1 MQLSE
6 GMGGRG
12 MEAVRARVAEF
23 ERRLKETVE
32 ARDESDRAANAR
44 KREVDDTFA
53 KATARLNAEVDGLR
67 KEMKARHAETRKR
80 GEDVGAHRL
89 VKVDRALE
97 TATKR
102 AHERLSGTISKLKKD
117 QANARDKSLQS
128 MHDTQARLTRQLD
141 GLLAGIVAVRKESEE
156 WRGQVEVFAR
166 NARVGPEEEIAG
178 AGHFQGVP
186 PEKIA
191 AEVKQG
197 LLEDTRF
204 LQYRSRALWVFLVKI
219 MSYPAVFFLLAAL
232 HGGAFAAIHFMRPDL
247 EERATVVI
255 PLVFAGALVIG
266 VSIILALRAKAREFV
281 NALRGRADEMTAEL
295 KRQEEEV
302 GRRISAGREKGLEDK
317 IGAVADLDDH
327 LAAGLEE
334 AKKTAA
340 PRIEMLKKK
349 HLALLERVRRKNAQR
364 EGVLEARL
372 DAEVRALDERF
383 RRELDGHRAAQ
394 AQGSQEA
401 LAKGAEAR
409 EKYAAA
415 WSRELAEF
423 NAFVAEAKAQGKRQ
437 IPAWTEASWQ
447 SFRMTTEFPEGVYLG
462 DAAVDFGP
470 LAGSRTSGEP
480 FSLPDGGRIA
490 VPMSLAFPGRGNL
503 LVSSDAKNRPRAS
516 QAVSDAVLRI
526 LASFPPA
533 KAKFLFVDPVGL
545 GQSFSAL
552 MHLADDDDSV
562 VGGRIWTETIH
573 IEKKLAELTEHI
585 EKIIQKYLRN
595 RYASIGD
602 YNREVGIMAEAYHFL
617 TIADFPR
624 GFSDVAMD
632 RLAGIVASGARC
644 GVHTLIFSER
654 GQKVPP
660 AFTAPRF
667 RTNGL
672 VLTVGNDAV
681 TVDEEILPR
690 AVTIPEPSPESAVLI
705 PLLQSIGKQC
715 AGAGRVEVPFET
727 VAPPDGKWA
736 SLSTETGVHIPLGRS
751 GADKLQCL
759 ELGRGTSQHALVAGK
774 TGSGK
779 STLFHVMITNSA
791 LWYGPRELK
800 LYLIDFKKGVEF
812 KRFANHRLPHAR
824 VIAIES
830 DREFGLSVLRRI
842 DRELG
847 ERADLY
853 RAAGVQ
859 DFAGYRKHGKG
870 DYLPRTLLLIDEF
883 QEFFTEEDATAQEAA
898 LLLDRIVRQGRAF
911 GVHVILGS
919 QTLGGSYTLAKTT
932 LGQMGIRIALQCN
945 EADSLLI
952 LGDDNPAAR
961 LLSRPGEAIYN
972 DMSGMI
978 EGNSP
983 FQVVWMSDAIEDK
996 YLARLRAVADKEGW
1010 EPREATTVF
1019 EGNLPAEIG
1028 QNVLL
1033 RKSLAKPFA
1042 GEGIPRAWVGEAN
1055 AIKGPT
1061 EVRFQRQAGSNLLVV
1076 GQQRESAT
1084 AVVQSILLSLASF
1097 HAPKSARFILI
1108 DGTPAE
1114 VAEARRLLD
1123 LAAALPHEIEV
1134 VEYARVPQLM
1144 EELDAELKSREESGG
1159 SSSVPVYLFIHDLQR
1174 FRKLRQSDEF
1184 DMGGSEGDKPTT
1196 DKCLVNLLTEGPGR
1210 GMFTTIWCDSLGN
1223 LKRTFTQKTLREFG
1237 MRILFQM
1244 SASDSSELI
1253 DTPAAAKLGLY
1264 RGLLF
1269 VEEEGTVEK
1278 FRPYALPDEGRMSA
1292 MVGALKGAVAGA

>member
-6 GMGGRG
+6 GTGAFG

-23 ERRLKETVE
+23 EKRLKETVE
-32 ARDESDRAANAR
+32 ARDESDRGANAR

-53 KATARLNAEVDGLR
+53 KATARLNAELDGLR
-67 KEMKARHAETRKR
+67 KETKARHAEARRK
-80 GEDVGAHRL
+80 GEDRSARRL
-89 VKVDRALE
+89 VQVDRALE
-97 TATKR
+97 SATKR
-102 AHERLSGTISKLKKD
+102 EHDRLGGTIARLKKE
-117 QANARDKSLQS
+117 QAAARDKSLHA
-128 MHDTQARLTRQLD
+128 MHDAQARLTRQLD
-141 GLLAGIVAVRKESEE
+141 GLLAGIVAVRRESEE
-156 WRGQVEVFAR
+156 WRAKVESFAR
-166 NARVGPEEEIAG
+166 DVRVNPEEGIVG
-178 AGHFQGVP
+178 AGHFQDVP

-191 AEVKQG
+191 AEVRQG

-204 LQYRSRALWVFLVKI
+204 LQYRSRALWLLMVKAF
-219 MSYPAVFFLLAAL
+219 SYPAVFFLLAAL
-232 HGGAFAAIHFMRPDL
+232 HGGAFAAIHFARPEL
-247 EERATVVI
+247 EERAIVVV
-255 PLVFAGALVIG
+255 PLVFAGALAIG
-266 VSIILALRAKAREFV
+266 LAVMVALRAKAREFV
-281 NALRGRADEMTAEL
+281 NALRGRADEMTAGL
-295 KRQEEEV
+295 LRQEEEV
-302 GRRISAGREKGLEDK
+302 GRRIAAGREKGLEDK
-317 IGAVADLDDH
+317 IGAVADLDET
-327 LAAGLEE
+327 LATGLEE
-334 AKKTAA
+334 AKKAAA
-340 PRIEMLKKK
+340 PRIESLKKK
-349 HLALLERVRRKNAQR
+349 HLALLERVRRRNNQR
-364 EGVLEARL
+364 ESALDARL
-372 DAEVRALDERF
+372 DAEARALEERF
-383 RRELDGHRAAQ
+383 RKELEVHRAAQ
-394 AQGSQEA
+394 AQGGQEA
-401 LAKGAEAR
+401 LARGAEAR
-409 EKYAAA
+409 EKLAAA
-415 WSRELAEF
+415 WTREVGDFTSSMA
-423 NAFVAEAKAQGKRQ
+423 AARAQGRRQ
-437 IPAWTEASWQ
+437 IPPWTDPSWHDY
-447 SFRMTTEFPEGVYLG
+447 RMTKEFPEAAYLG
-462 DAAVDFGP
+462 DAMVDFGP
-470 LAGSRTSGEP
+470 LAGARGSGEP
-480 FSLPDGGRIA
+480 FSLPDNGRIA
-490 VPMSLAFPGRGNL
+490 VPLSLAFPGRGNL
-503 LVSSDAKNRPRAS
+503 LVSADAKNRPRAA
-516 QAVSDAVLRI
+516 QTVSDAVLRI
-526 LASFPPA
+526 LAAFPPA

-552 MHLADDDDSV
+552 MHLADDDESI
-562 VGGRIWTETIH
+562 VGGRIWTETVH

-595 RYASIGD
+595 RYATIGD

-644 GVHTLIFSER
+644 GVHTLIFGER

-660 AFTAPRF
+660 AFTPPRF

-672 VLTVGNDAV
+672 VLSIANDAV

-690 AVTIPEPSPESAVLI
+690 AVAVPEPPADPAVLT
-705 PLLQSIGKQC
+705 PLLQSIGRQC

-727 VAPPDGKWA
+727 VAPPEGKWA
-736 SLSTETGVHIPLGRS
+736 SLSSETGVHIPLGRS

-759 ELGRGTSQHALVAGK
+759 ELGRGTSQHALIAGK

-791 LWYGPRELK
+791 LWYGPRELE

-996 YLARLRAVADKEGW
+996 YLARLRAHADQEGW

-1019 EGNLPAEIG
+1019 EGNLPADIG

-1033 RKSLAKPFA
+1033 RKSLAKPWS
-1042 GEGIPRAWVGEAN
+1042 GDGVPRAWVGEAN

-1061 EVRFQRQAGSNLLVV
+1061 EVRFQRQAGANLLVV

-1097 HAPKSARFILI
+1097 HAPKSARFILV
-1108 DGTPAE
+1108 DGTPPE
-1114 VAEARRLLD
+1114 VAEARRLTD
-1123 LAAALPHEIEV
+1123 LAAALPHE
-1134 VEYARVPQLM
+1134 VEIVDYAKIPQLM
-1144 EELDAELKSREESGG
+1144 EDLDALVKSRDESGG
-1159 SSSVPVYLFIHDLQR
+1159 SGSLPVYLFIHDLQR

-1184 DMGGSEGDKPTT
+1184 DLGGGEGDKPST
-1196 DKCLVNLLTEGPGR
+1196 DKCLVNVLTEGPAR
-1210 GMFTTIWCDSLGN
+1210 GVFTATWCDSLGN
-1223 LKRTFTQKTLREFG
+1223 LKRTFSQKTLREFG

-1244 SASDSSELI
+1244 SGSDSSELI

-1278 FRPYALPDEGRMSA
+1278 FRPYALPDAGRMAA
-1292 MVGALKGAVAGA
+1292 MLGALKGAVAT